1 MLYVNKRF
9 LYFSFLLFSTPF
21 FVWIS
26 ICFLNNPDV
35 QAYKELME
43 SSDVFSLGIEPTLF
57 LFSMLSKFFSRIL
70 NIDPLFLF
78 YYQYIFLI
86 QLFLFLGFYNI
97 FKRNMV
103 LSFFSFVMWFFA
115 YGIIHCLIQ
124 IRFGLANALFFYV
137 FSLYFIRGS
146 LFKVLGFGFLG
157 VLTHY
162 SSVLAVVSLLY
173 IRFRK
178 LFSGKDSY
186 KVVHLVF
193 ICFLLFFKAGSI
205 LNFLPEF
212 MLGRISGYINNSDVD
227 SISSMTISISL
238 FCYFVLIFCP
248 KLVDERLNSLRIYG
262 ALSFLPYFIV
272 PDIEILVRL
281 GIAFQYLLLP
291 YLILTARY
299 KKVLFFSTIPLSI
312 FFLYK
317 FYSGINSL
325 IEYSLL

>member
-1 MLYVNKRF
+1 MFSVNKRF
-9 LYFSFLLFSTPF
+9 FYFTFLLFSTPF
-21 FVWIS
+21 FVWVS
-26 ICFLNNPDV
+26 IYFLNNPDL
-35 QAYKELME
+35 QAYDELMG
-43 SSDVFSLGIEPTLF
+43 SSDTFSLGIEPTLF
-57 LFSMLSKFFSRIL
+57 FFSMISKFFSKIL
-70 NIDPLFLF
+70 NVDPLFLF

-86 QLFLFLGFYNI
+86 QLFLLLGFYNI
-97 FKRNMV
+97 FKRNLI
-103 LSFFSFVMWFFA
+103 LSSVSFVMWFFS

-124 IRFGLANALFFYV
+124 IRFGLANALFFYI

-146 LFKVLGFGFLG
+146 LFKIVGFGFLG
-157 VLTHY
+157 ILTHY
-162 SSVLAVVSLLY
+162 SSILAVVSLLY

-178 LFSGKDSY
+178 LLFSKDSY
-186 KVVHLVF
+186 KAVHLVF

-227 SISSMTISISL
+227 SISSVTIGISL

-248 KLVDERLNSLRIYG
+248 KLADERLNSLRIYG

-272 PDIEILVRL
+272 PDVEILVRL

-291 YLILTARY
+291 YLILTAKYRR
-299 KKVLFFSTIPLSI
+299 VLFFSTLPLSI
-312 FFLYK
+312 FFFYK